1 MTIQFD
7 GSIRG
12 PEVLERHRQL
22 DSKLVPVD
30 ILAVDGQTGQGVEHL
45 MRADTGHLYLTLQSL
60 RDLIIPE
67 IERHKLAGV
76 RKETGCSYTVVSPDD
91 LPIVITQKVQAETA
105 ATISLP
111 LTSLPLTFGITLL
124 SEP

>member
-1 MTIQFD
+1 
-7 GSIRG
+7 
-12 PEVLERHRQL
+12 
-22 DSKLVPVD
+22 VD
-30 ILAVDGQTGQGVEHL
+30 ILAVDGRTGQGVEHL

-76 RKETGCSYTVVSPDD
+76 RKETSCSYTVVSPDD